1 MLTRN
6 ENGDLHDPE
15 GHLCNAAGQKV
26 YANGAVILDTS
37 AATEVD
43 RVLRQR
49 TMAEWILSS
58 QFYTNRSAIQPPAIQ
73 GVNMKPAY
81 WFYVDQHL
89 FHGLLHE
96 NPLDHIET
104 TSSTSCSNILFL
116 GMRLDI

>member
-1 MLTRN
+1 MVATPVLTRN

-58 QFYTNRSAIQPPAIQ
+58 QFYTNRNAIQPPAIQ

-81 WFYVDQHL
+81 WFYWISTFFMVFYMKIPWIILRLHHL
-89 FHGLLHE
+89 
-96 NPLDHIET
+96 
-104 TSSTSCSNILFL
+104 
-116 GMRLDI
+116 